1 MVKAVAKMQ
10 TGTSFRMQYETRWCT
25 VSQKKNDTYLCNKQF
40 LMVKA
45 VAKMQTGTSFRM
57 QYETRWCAV
66 SQKKTTLT
74 YVTNWWYRPT
84 SVKNSPTSA
93 TNTVN

>member
-1 MVKAVAKMQ
+1 
-10 TGTSFRMQYETRWCT
+10 
-25 VSQKKNDTYLCNKQF
+25 
-40 LMVKA
+40 VKA

-84 SVKNSPTSA
+84 SVKKLSYVCYEYCKLDS
-93 TNTVN
+93 VNFVRLV